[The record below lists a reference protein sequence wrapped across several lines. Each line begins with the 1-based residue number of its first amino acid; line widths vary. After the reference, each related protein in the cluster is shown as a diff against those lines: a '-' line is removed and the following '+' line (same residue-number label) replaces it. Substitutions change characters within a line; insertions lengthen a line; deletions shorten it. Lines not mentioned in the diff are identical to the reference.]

1 MLYTA
6 MTKQAL
12 QLCYQAHS
20 GQTDHGG
27 VPYVFHPLHLA
38 EQMQTEDEICVAL
51 LHDVIEDTSCTK
63 MDLQRLGFSQPV
75 LNALQTL
82 TRTCDVPYMEYVS
95 ALRTNS
101 LARRVKQ
108 ADLKHNMDLRRLNVV
123 TRLDRRRQQK
133 YRIALS
139 ILADDS
145 WDERRQAFCKY
156 IPLDEGPY
164 CALYVF
170 YQKKHPDKPARVIA
184 IRIAFRTKPPS
195 EAEISL
201 AEMQT
206 MTPRLRRELARTGQA
221 QEAAAYEAM
230 SFPELLAEYL
240 TVHPKLS
247 PDRCLQWL
255 RQL

>member
-12 QLCYQAHS
+12 RLCYQAHS

-27 VPYVFHPLHLA
+27 LPYVFHPLHLA

-51 LHDVIEDTSCTK
+51 LHDIMEDTSCTT
-63 MDLQRLGFSQPV
+63 MDLLRLGFSQPV

-82 TRTCDVPYMEYVS
+82 TRASDVPYMEYVS

-108 ADLKHNMDLRRLNVV
+108 ADLKHNMDLRRLNAV
-123 TRLDRRRQQK
+123 TRLDQRRQQK

-145 WDERRQAFCKY
+145 WDEKRQAFCKY

-164 CALYVF
+164 CALFVF
-170 YQKKHPDKPARVIA
+170 YQKKSPDKPARVIG
-184 IRIAFRTKPPS
+184 IRIVFRTTPPS

-201 AEMQT
+201 AEMQKL
-206 MTPRLRRELARTGQA
+206 TPRLRRALARAEQP
-221 QEAAAYEAM
+221 QEVPAYDAM

-240 TVHPKLS
+240 AVHPDQ
-247 PDRCLQWL
+247 PPQRCLQWL
-255 RQL
+255 RRP